1 MRVRVKKLAAIMLA
15 GTLAFSGLVQ
25 PGIVYAEEMSEQE
38 ENISNQEVGSPN
50 IAVEGTTGETEITAE
65 QEAEQGE
72 KTPAEGETGL
82 PDTSEESEDPEA
94 PAEETVQGED
104 PEAEEAGI
112 PDEETD
118 PAIPGGTSLLM
129 VGEPFTE
136 DVAVVLTQG
145 DQEIGRYASVGEALT
160 HVADYNYKTNK
171 IEYVITVQKNLS
183 EDIVIPANKK
193 IAIDLNGCT
202 ITNVN
207 DHTIYNNSLNI
218 RVIDGKGGGVVD
230 NITHGKAAVY
240 NNIKANIKLQG
251 GSFTRSQEASTG
263 DSSSGGNSFYVLKNF
278 GTMTIYDGVTV
289 KFSELN
295 PGLYSSLIGNGWQD
309 AAAAEAGTNG
319 EPKPSEATRK
329 EALLD
334 IRGGNFT
341 GGQITV
347 KNDDYGNLTISG
359 GTIVQPSDGRAAVA
373 NNHKAKIKG
382 GVIEA
387 QGKNGQAVYS
397 RYFDTN
403 GANKGEL
410 EITGGS
416 FKSAGTVIQA
426 QAGSKLTV
434 TGGEFTANESDNY
447 IFDVQDNVTSSIKNG
462 TYVGVAADKVA
473 NRKDAFAE
481 GYGPVEGPDGKLTV
495 DVTEEGLAA
504 VVTDR
509 EGKVTKYTSLGEA
522 LGNAQAGS
530 TVTLKKDIVLTK
542 GVSTSNQ
549 PGITFDLN
557 GYNIDG
563 TSVKTD
569 KGVVNMTVNYGW
581 RPVEGVDSTMRVI
594 NSQKPAGG
602 EIKGTLPLRFNS
614 GDSSYDIAG
623 EIGEGV
629 KLVTLDKD
637 ASAVK
642 LGTSAYL
649 VYSDSTKG
657 YIKNGGFKATAAD
670 GTAYIYGSYSSA
682 TDKTADGVI
691 TMLNDYMGTDKIYSG
706 SRSAVLD
713 LGGHTYTYTG
723 KDNVLIDVN
732 YPDVSLTIKK
742 GKIIIQNESCDGA
755 HLVGAPNQGQMNNR
769 TLILEEVE
777 LTVPGEVYGI
787 ATNGTET
794 GNKIVLKNS
803 TLNVTN
809 GYGIYFPSTGSV
821 TIDNSVIN
829 AKYAGVQMCA
839 GDLTV
844 TGADTKITV
853 TGTPQEK
860 QSGDGAIADGAA
872 ISVIERDGYKDLGN
886 VTIEAGTFRSDKAEA
901 IRAYKFDITNK
912 DQEWPEAGTVV
923 NVNGGNFSS
932 VVPQNIC
939 GDQFVATEIDP
950 STGLATVIKDVTAPV
965 LLVNGKAMTE
975 GIYYGGKV
983 QFTVKEDYLAE
994 VTVNGNKTEA
1004 ENGLYTVSGAG
1015 RYIIAAADIVG
1026 NKTEVKITIQAN
1038 KGLIS
1043 ADTAKVNLVNTLVEN
1058 GAEQTQEITVTVEG
1072 VTLAEGVDYKVEGNK
1087 AVKAG
1092 TYTLKVTGIGNY
1104 EGSIDAKYTVEK
1116 KPAEVGPS
1124 EPQKPGSGDS
1134 GNSGSGSHNSSGSSS
1149 GSKNQN
1155 INSLTSAKTGDE
1167 TEITFYVSLSCM
1179 AFAVFA
1185 ALAAYRK
1192 YRAR

>member
-1 MRVRVKKLAAIMLA
+1 MRVRAKKLAAIMLA

-25 PGIVYAEEMSEQE
+25 PGIVYAEEISAQE
-38 ENISNQEVGSPN
+38 TVVQGESILNQEGGN
-50 IAVEGTTGETEITAE
+50 QNTIAEDAADKTEDKTENSEAPAEGT
-65 QEAEQGE
+65 EQGE
-72 KTPAEGETGL
+72 EAPAEGEA
-82 PDTSEESEDPEA
+82 DTSEDPEA
-94 PAEETVQGED
+94 PAEGTEQE
-104 PEAEEAGI
+104 EEAPAEGEAGTAGETGETAVS
-112 PDEETD
+112 EEER
-118 PAIPGGTSLLM
+118 LLLA
-129 VGEPFTE
+129 GEPFAE

-145 DQEIGRYASVGEALT
+145 DQEIGRYASVGEALEK
-160 HVADYNYKTNK
+160 VEDYNWKTNK
-171 IEYVITVQKNLS
+171 TEYVITIQKDLS
-183 EDIVIPANKK
+183 EDIVIPAKKK
-193 IAIDLNGCT
+193 IAIDLNGHK
-202 ITNVN
+202 ITNAA
-207 DHTIYNNSLNI
+207 DHTIYNNSTNI
-218 RVIDGKGGGVVD
+218 RVIDKAGGGAVD

-240 NNIKANIKLQG
+240 NNIKANINLQG
-251 GSFTRSQEASTG
+251 GSFTRSAEAS
-263 DSSSGGNSFYVLKNF
+263 SSESENGGNSFYVLKNF
-278 GTMTIYDGVTV
+278 GTMTIYNGVTV
-289 KFSELN
+289 KFSDSN
-295 PGLYSSLIGNGWQD
+295 HGYYSSLIGNGWQD

-319 EPKPSEATRK
+319 EPKPSEASRK
-329 EALLD
+329 AAVLE
-334 IRGGNFT
+334 ISGGTLT

-347 KNDDYGNLTISG
+347 KNDDYGELTVKG
-359 GTIVQPSDGRAAVA
+359 GTIIQPSEGRAAIA
-373 NNHKAKIKG
+373 NNHKAEIKG
-382 GVIEA
+382 GVVEA

-410 EITGGS
+410 TIAGGS
-416 FKSAGTVIQA
+416 LKSAGTVIQA
-426 QAGSKLTV
+426 QTGSKLTV
-434 TGGEFTANESDNY
+434 TAGTFETSGTDSY
-447 IFDVQDNVTSSIKNG
+447 IFEVQENVASSIKNG
-462 TYVGVAADKVA
+462 TYIGVDVDKVA
-473 NRKDAFAE
+473 NREDAFAE
-481 GYGPVEGPDGKLTV
+481 GYGPVEGPDGNLTV
-495 DVTEEGLAA
+495 DVTEEGTVA

-509 EGKVTKYTSLGEA
+509 EGKVIKYASLDAA

-581 RPVEGVDSTMRVI
+581 KPVEGVDSTMRVI

-614 GDSSYDIAG
+614 GNSSYDIAE

-691 TMLNDYMGTDKIYSG
+691 TMLNDYTGTDKIYSG

-713 LGGHTYTYTG
+713 LGGHTYTHTG

-742 GKIIIQNESCDGA
+742 GKIITENKSCDGA

-787 ATNGTET
+787 VTNGTET

-860 QSGDGAIADGAA
+860 QGGDGAIADGAA
-872 ISVIERDGYKDLGN
+872 ISIIERKGYKDLGN
-886 VTIEAGTFRSDKAEA
+886 VTIEDGTFKSAEGAEA
-901 IRAYKFDITNK
+901 VKAYQFDDVNK
-912 DQEWPEAGTVV
+912 EQEWKDAGTVV
-923 NVNGGNFSS
+923 NVNGGHFSS

-939 GDQFVATEIDP
+939 GDQFIATEIDP

-965 LLVNGKAMTE
+965 IMVNGKIMTE
-975 GIYYGGKV
+975 GVYYGGKV
-983 QFTVKEDYLAE
+983 QFTVKEEYLDT
-994 VTVNGNKTEA
+994 VTVNGKKTEA

-1015 RYIIAAADIVG
+1015 EYIIAAADIVG
-1026 NKTEVKITIQAN
+1026 NKTEVKITIQTD

-1043 ADTAKVNLVNTLVEN
+1043 ADTAKVTLVNKLVAN
-1058 GAEQTQEITVTVEG
+1058 GKEQT
-1072 VTLAEGVDYKVEGNK
+1072 
-1087 AVKAG
+1087 
-1092 TYTLKVTGIGNY
+1092 
-1104 EGSIDAKYTVEK
+1104 
-1116 KPAEVGPS
+1116 
-1124 EPQKPGSGDS
+1124 
-1134 GNSGSGSHNSSGSSS
+1134 
-1149 GSKNQN
+1149 
-1155 INSLTSAKTGDE
+1155 
-1167 TEITFYVSLSCM
+1167 
-1179 AFAVFA
+1179 
-1185 ALAAYRK
+1185 
-1192 YRAR
+1192 